1 MLAGGSG
8 KRMGICNKA
17 QLEYEGRTFADL
29 IGSELTGTGMPC
41 YISTAAYEQT
51 VPEGWTLV
59 KDEVTGTDGRFAGPM
74 GGIYSCLRQ
83 AMRDGLEGVFF
94 VPCDAPMFSKSVIE
108 RMAEILE
115 NEPDKPEALIWCTG
129 DGKIQ
134 TTFGWYS
141 VKCIKVLKEDILKN
155 GFKLLKSLER
165 INCKYIKTADEG
177 VNDRCFI
184 NVNNTEDYRNMLNE
198 DLRKKN
204 LDTPISLEEGVE
216 LLVSQTELIKDKEL
230 VPFRQTLGR
239 TLAENITATHDQ
251 PPFPRSPFDGY
262 AIRSAD
268 SEGASKENP
277 VMLKVIGEVDAGG
290 VFEGTLHEGEALR
303 IMTGAPVPES
313 ADAVIK
319 QEETDY
325 GEDNVRIYRQMRH
338 LQNVCAIGED
348 YKMGEILL
356 EERTHIGAVETG
368 IIASTGRTEAYVYRR
383 PRALVLSTGD
393 ELSMPGDELR
403 PGKIYDSNLFT
414 IEALLTSWGV
424 EVTEAV
430 QVPDEPEKAAEVISK
445 YADSVDMIV
454 STGGVS
460 VGKKDIMHDVYAL
473 LGVSRTFWKI
483 GIKPGAAMMSGNY
496 KGKIVLSLSGNPYA
510 AFVDLH
516 LAVRPV
522 VMTMNGNDHFGMVR
536 SRATLMSD
544 YDRPSPIRRFVRA
557 FVQDGKAYIEGHLGG
572 NGDIASG
579 RGINALIEIPA
590 GSDALK
596 AGEEVRILFL

>member
-1 MLAGGSG
+1 MKNILISGYYGSKNGGDEAILSSMLDVMREMDADLKFTVISLNPKYTKKRHNVDAVSWLDIFSIIRKIISADLLISGGGS
-8 KRMGICNKA
+8 
-17 QLEYEGRTFADL
+17 
-29 IGSELTGTGMPC
+29 
-41 YISTAAYEQT
+41 
-51 VPEGWTLV
+51 
-59 KDEVTGTDGRFAGPM
+59 
-74 GGIYSCLRQ
+74 
-83 AMRDGLEGVFF
+83 
-94 VPCDAPMFSKSVIE
+94 
-108 RMAEILE
+108 
-115 NEPDKPEALIWCTG
+115 
-129 DGKIQ
+129 
-134 TTFGWYS
+134 
-141 VKCIKVLKEDILKN
+141 
-155 GFKLLKSLER
+155 LLQ
-165 INCKYIKTADEG
+165 N
-177 VNDRCFI
+177 
-184 NVNNTEDYRNMLNE
+184 
-198 DLRKKN
+198 
-204 LDTPISLEEGVE
+204 
-216 LLVSQTELIKDKEL
+216 
-230 VPFRQTLGR
+230 
-239 TLAENITATHDQ
+239 
-251 PPFPRSPFDGY
+251 
-262 AIRSAD
+262 
-268 SEGASKENP
+268 
-277 VMLKVIGEVDAGG
+277 
-290 VFEGTLHEGEALR
+290 
-303 IMTGAPVPES
+303 
-313 ADAVIK
+313 VIK